1 MSAVFGKGVGK
12 KMRYQKMMAKE
23 WQMEEVMNFRIQ
35 DVHKELDEEDRA
47 EMSSMVGSSNQISFF
62 EYLTTMLE
70 MIESKLTMLP

>member
-1 MSAVFGKGVGK
+1 
-12 KMRYQKMMAKE
+12 MRYQKMMAKE